1 MLKNWGAAAAITVAG
16 MSLFAAQPTFPSPP
30 TDAPTIS
37 FPAPLPGPVP
47 GSGAPVPSI
56 DPSPPTASRP
66 GRPAVEHPPLPRSV
80 NIQLKVERDGR
91 LTVTEQVIVQAKDT
105 MTREVP
111 LRIGD
116 RVFSVR
122 DAKVDGSGTA
132 DVVGEKFVIR
142 LNEGVSTV
150 QYTVDGAVADLGD
163 HQQVRWQV
171 ANGWSTTIVFLR
183 ASLLTPEPGDD
194 PVCLAGASGSEDQCD
209 SALIDVSGILRIIQS
224 DLDAGHRIDLSLNL
238 PAGLVP
244 TTARFEEAKAGPF
257 ALTPV
262 SGVALGGLALL
273 LLGGFGALWLAR
285 GREATAVSAPVE
297 PVDVLATEDGRVVFA
312 SPDGVLPGQAG
323 TVVDEVVDGR
333 DLAATVLDL
342 AVRNYL
348 WITEVAADDWQLV
361 RRNPADDALTAYER
375 AVYAAV
381 LPDGTDSVTV
391 SALRAA
397 APDVSAARAAAY
409 ADAVDRGW
417 LSRAPG
423 GLGRWG
429 LIGLLLTVLG
439 LATTVV
445 LALTAGHA
453 LAGVALAIAGVA
465 VFLGARF
472 LPVRTQRGAA
482 LVQQVRGLSGYL
494 RAVAPDS
501 IPVADRELVF
511 SRSLPY
517 AVALGESDAWLTRF
531 AALDVAADGT
541 PGLYWYGTQDETYDQ
556 PRFAERFHALV
567 DALTGIFTKH

>member
-16 MSLFAAQPTFPSPP
+16 MSLFAVQPSFPSPP

-37 FPAPLPGPVP
+37 FPVPRPGPVP
-47 GSGAPVPSI
+47 GSGKPVPSI

-66 GRPAVEHPPLPRSV
+66 VRPGVVHPPLPRSV
-80 NIQLKVERDGR
+80 NIQLKLERDGR

-132 DVVGEKFVIR
+132 EVVGERFVMK
-142 LNEGVSTV
+142 LNAGVSTV
-150 QYTVDGAVADLGD
+150 TYTVDGAVADLGD

-194 PVCLAGASGSEDQCD
+194 PVCLAGASGTDDLCE
-209 SALIDVSGILRIIQS
+209 SALIDSSGTLRVIQS
-224 DLDAGHRIDLSLNL
+224 DLDSGDRVDLSLNL

-244 TTARFEEAKAGPF
+244 TNARFEEAKAGAF

-273 LLGGFGALWLAR
+273 LLGGFASLLVAR
-285 GREATAVSAPVE
+285 AREGKAVAEEVE
-297 PVDVLATEDGRVVFA
+297 PVDVLVADGDRVVFA

-323 TVVDEVVDGR
+323 TVVDEVVDGH
-333 DLAATVLDL
+333 DLAATVIDL

-348 WITEVAADDWQLV
+348 WITEIAGDDWQVV
-361 RRNPADDALTAYER
+361 RRNPADDALTPYER
-375 AVYAAV
+375 SVYQTVLPGDTESVTLSGLRQSAPDIAAV
-381 LPDGTDSVTV
+381 
-391 SALRAA
+391 
-397 APDVSAARAAAY
+397 RAAAY
-409 ADAVDRGW
+409 ADAVERGW

-423 GLGRWG
+423 DLGRWG
-429 LIGLLLTVLG
+429 LIGVLLAVLG
-439 LATTVV
+439 AAATVV
-445 LALTAGHA
+445 LALTVGHA
-453 LAGVALAIAGVA
+453 LAGIALAIAGLA
-465 VFLGARF
+465 VVLGARF
-472 LPVRTQRGAA
+472 TPLRTKRGTA
-482 LVQQVRGLSGYL
+482 LVRQVRGLSGYL
-494 RAVAPDS
+494 RSVDPES
-501 IPVADRELVF
+501 IPAADRELVF

-517 AVALGESDAWLTRF
+517 AVALGAADAWLARF

-556 PRFAERFHALV
+556 PRFAQRFHAMV
-567 DALTGIFTKH
+567 EVVTGIFTKR